1 MQVRILSLII
11 FLSSLC
17 PYLTWGGNNREF
29 LGQMEFEM
37 FYNLFISPQSLLH
50 PMIIVP
56 LLGQLMVIIFGVV
69 HIKPKLVAI
78 GIICLSVLIGFILFI
93 GFFSANL
100 TTILSCLPFLIFAI
114 LLILIPKIK

>member
-17 PYLTWGGNNREF
+17 PYLTWGGNNRGI
-29 LGQMEFEM
+29 LGQMEYELLRNVFE
-37 FYNLFISPQSLLH
+37 SPQTLLH

-78 GIICLSVLIGFILFI
+78 GIICLSMLIGFILFI

-100 TTILSCLPFLIFAI
+100 ATILSCLPFLISAVLF
-114 LLILIPKIK
+114 ILIPKTK